1 MLVFKPYSK
10 KQMKTTEIKILQKI
24 SNLSRIY
31 ALISI
36 FFAGSGHPGGS
47 LSSMDI
53 ITYLFKNKLK
63 LKNIKDFK
71 IKHRNRFILS
81 KGHAV
86 PALYSVLA
94 ALNLLNFKDIINL
107 RKINSKFQG
116 HPCRIKTPWV
126 ESSSGSLG
134 QGFSFAIGQA
144 IALKH
149 LKINKKIFALIGD
162 GEMQEGQVWE
172 GIMLSAQLKLKNL
185 ITILDYNKLQSDDFN
200 KNIINLEPI
209 EKKIISF
216 NWNVIKINGHSFS
229 EIDYAMNKKFKN
241 QKPTFIIANTIK
253 GKGIS
258 YMENKPLWHGSVKI
272 NKDQIRLALEELKAD
287 NKFKKIC
294 NII

>member
-1 MLVFKPYSK
+1 
-10 KQMKTTEIKILQKI
+10 MKATEIKKLKKI
-24 SNLSRIY
+24 SYLSKIY
-31 ALISI
+31 SLISI
-36 FFAGSGHPGGS
+36 FFAGSGHPGGV
-47 LSSMDI
+47 LSSIDI
-53 ITYLFKNKLK
+53 ITYLFHNKIK
-63 LKNIKDFK
+63 LKNINDFK
-71 IKHRNRFILS
+71 KNNRNRFILS
-81 KGHAV
+81 KGHSV

-94 ALNLLNFKDIINL
+94 ALNLLNFKDTINL

-116 HPCRIKTPWV
+116 HPCRINTPWV
-126 ESSSGSLG
+126 EASTGSLG

-149 LKINKKIFALIGD
+149 LKINKKVFVLIGD
-162 GEMQEGQVWE
+162 GELQEGQIWE

-209 EKKIISF
+209 EKKMISF

-229 EIDYAMNKKFKN
+229 EIDYAMKKKFKN

-258 YMENKPLWHGSVKI
+258 YMENKPLWHGSVKM